1 MAIDDLS
8 VSLDLVAAREY
19 FCRLWNALDPD
30 TKRLIIKAKVIAC
43 LDDELGEYMQLEA
56 NFYMRLCEEYSR
68 MMVEEGLAINAG
80 IDACMS
86 FEQSFKDACQSDPV
100 MMGNARRWR
109 DVKSSGK

>member
-68 MMVEEGLAINAG
+68 MMVE
-80 IDACMS
+80 D
-86 FEQSFKDACQSDPV
+86 
-100 MMGNARRWR
+100 RWR
-109 DVKSSGK
+109 SREILHREEYRKRADLRSC